1 MEKRHTVN
9 ISSLGLDWQNTSF
22 DSFSQIWWLRKVKS
36 LGKYSWKVL
45 FFKGNGFT
53 MNVMLCFPAAEE
65 RQVRSG
71 DLKVN
76 LADDIQAG
84 E

>member
-1 MEKRHTVN
+1 MMIKKSKITRE
-9 ISSLGLDWQNTSF
+9 IF
-22 DSFSQIWWLRKVKS
+22 VK
-36 LGKYSWKVL
+36 GF

-76 LADDIQAG
+76 LADDIRAG

>member
-1 MEKRHTVN
+1 M
-9 ISSLGLDWQNTSF
+9 
-22 DSFSQIWWLRKVKS
+22 
-36 LGKYSWKVL
+36 WKVL

-76 LADDIQAG
+76 LADDIQEG